1 MPKAKRTKEEILK
14 DLEENP
20 PEVKIGH
27 PLGDLSGNSLDDD
40 KRMDEKGN
48 VVVDGQL
55 WSQSHTG
62 LWLSLLGTRGG
73 LAPIGVISIA
83 EEMTTVGGL
92 NVALVTTFGKPQW
105 TTETIGQ
112 AIEIPSD
119 LGQDPSKRE
128 YMTAWILRTMLE
140 IFTLSAAENW
150 FRGIPA
156 GGEDG
161 FALWLTTA
169 AEGVIRRT
177 GL

>member
-128 YMTAWILRTMLE
+128 YMTAWILRPADNVRDIHLIRCGE
-140 IFTLSAAENW
+140 LVPRDSR
-150 FRGIPA
+150 RGRGRVRIVA
-156 GGEDG
+156 HNGG
-161 FALWLTTA
+161 
-169 AEGVIRRT
+169 
-177 GL
+177 